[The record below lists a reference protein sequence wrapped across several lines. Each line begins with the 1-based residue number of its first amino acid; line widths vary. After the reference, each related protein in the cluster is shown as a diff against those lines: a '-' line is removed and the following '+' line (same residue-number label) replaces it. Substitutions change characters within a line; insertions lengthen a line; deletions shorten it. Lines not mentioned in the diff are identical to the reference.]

1 MKNDKTMR
9 QPQPFRPS
17 APEAAK
23 RDPSAKT
30 LAHALATGLDIL
42 EYLANCQHPATLAT
56 ISEELQVTD
65 EVVNRSIALLEDRG
79 YVVRG
84 TATQSYESTGKL
96 PELRSSPAVSL
107 ELLTHAQP
115 IMRDLCE
122 HISQSCNIA
131 LPSETDLHVIA
142 YQESPAAFSISV
154 PIGYR
159 YDIPNSAPGLAFVAF
174 GGHATPVRRPD
185 QTSSIVDAQEWS
197 SLRNAVQ
204 NATERGFAQVENPLF
219 PDITDLSCPVYQDG
233 RFIAVLTVPFMQT
246 SGSASLGWSI
256 AALQMAAERLSQSLQ
271 GNSLVA

>member
-1 MKNDKTMR
+1 MNNDKTTGQAR
-9 QPQPFRPS
+9 HLRSS

-23 RDPSAKT
+23 RNSSDKT
-30 LAHALATGLDIL
+30 LGHALATGLDIL
-42 EYLANCQHPATLAT
+42 EYLANCQHPATLAA
-56 ISEELQVTD
+56 ISKELQVTD
-65 EVVNRSIALLEDRG
+65 AVVNRSIALLEDRG
-79 YVVRG
+79 YVVRN
-84 TATQSYESTGKL
+84 AAQSYERTGKL
-96 PELRSSPAVSL
+96 PEPRSLPAVSL
-107 ELLTHAQP
+107 QLLTHAQP

-131 LPSETDLHVIA
+131 LPSETDLQVIA

-159 YDIPNSAPGLAFVAF
+159 YDIPDTAAGLAFVAF
-174 GGHATPVRRPD
+174 GGHATPGRWPE
-185 QTSSIVDAQEWS
+185 QTSAILDAQAWS

-204 NATERGFAQVENPLF
+204 TAAERGFAQVENPFF

-233 RFIAVLTVPFMQT
+233 RFVAVLTVPFMQT
-246 SGSASLGWSI
+246 SGSANLGWSI